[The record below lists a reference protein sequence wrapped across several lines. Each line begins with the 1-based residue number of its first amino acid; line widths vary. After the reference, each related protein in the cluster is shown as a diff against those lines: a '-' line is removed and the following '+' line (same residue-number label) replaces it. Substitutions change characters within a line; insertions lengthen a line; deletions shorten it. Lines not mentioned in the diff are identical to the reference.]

1 MLRVLHGSLHAS
13 CSDLDSLPSR
23 FHELVAELV
32 AQDSV
37 RDMKALLLD
46 AAKPDEIKS
55 DTTKQVLH
63 DDSYL
68 AVTNKCLCN
77 GDDRTYAM
85 MCRLMIDHHRR
96 ARVTK

>member
-1 MLRVLHGSLHAS
+1 M
-13 CSDLDSLPSR
+13 DPLPSR

-37 RDMKALLLD
+37 PVMKALLLD

-63 DDSYL
+63 DDLYL
-68 AVTNKCLCN
+68 AVTNNPLSH
-77 GDDRTYAM
+77 GDD
-85 MCRLMIDHHRR
+85 
-96 ARVTK
+96 